1 MASATL
7 MGPSPARPGG
17 ARRRH
22 TRPEVPAPSRVTA
35 RRRRKTATGG
45 VADLLTRWADTG
57 YWRGTGEFLDFYAKR
72 PKPQPL
78 RGDPQAS
85 CSPTWATPALV
96 TKCLGRWGT
105 GADNGV

>member
-7 MGPSPARPGG
+7 MGPSSGRPGG

-35 RRRRKTATGG
+35 RCRRKTATGG

-57 YWRGTGEFLDFYAKR
+57 YWRGTGHFLEL
-72 PKPQPL
+72 L
-78 RGDPQAS
+78 RQAAETATTARR
-85 CSPTWATPALV
+85 SPSLV
-96 TKCLGRWGT
+96 F
-105 GADNGV
+105 ADIGHASVG

>member
-57 YWRGTGEFLDFYAKR
+57 YWRGTGHFLEL
-72 PKPQPL
+72 L
-78 RGDPQAS
+78 RQAAETATTARR
-85 CSPTWATPALV
+85 SPSLV
-96 TKCLGRWGT
+96 FADMGHASVGYEVPRKMGNWG
-105 GADNGV
+105 